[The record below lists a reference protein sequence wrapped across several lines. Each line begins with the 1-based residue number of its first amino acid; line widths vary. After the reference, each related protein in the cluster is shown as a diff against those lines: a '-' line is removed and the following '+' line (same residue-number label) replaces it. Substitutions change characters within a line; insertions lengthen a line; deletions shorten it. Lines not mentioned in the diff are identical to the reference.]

1 MESDMARVQNG
12 RREQTSRRN
21 STAGERKKRERYY
34 RQYDYMLL
42 FMTVAIALFGILMIY
57 SASSYTASTSRF
69 GDPFRFVSQQLRGL
83 ILGVAAMLIISNLD
97 YRELY
102 LGKINW
108 IYIFYGLC
116 IAMQVAVLIPGIGIE
131 HNGAR
136 RWLKIGVE
144 FQPSEFTKIGVI
156 LFVAYAIYQ
165 SRRSMDTFTGFLKLI
180 GVYVLPVVGLIAA
193 ENLSTAIIVGVIA
206 GVAAAAAYAMIGGGF
221 RAGRITSWLDIEN
234 SPGGFQILQGLYA
247 IASGGIHGS
256 GLGESMQKLG
266 YIPEAY
272 NDMIFAVIC
281 EELGIVGAVMVMG
294 AFLVL
299 LWRIVMI
306 SCNAPDIFGSMVC
319 AGSMIHIAIQVLFNI
334 AVVTNTIPSTGV
346 PLPLISYGGTA
357 CAIMMLELGLV
368 LGVSRQIKLK

>member
-165 SRRSMDTFTGFLKLI
+165 SRRSMDTFTGF
-180 GVYVLPVVGLIAA
+180 
-193 ENLSTAIIVGVIA
+193 
-206 GVAAAAAYAMIGGGF
+206 
-221 RAGRITSWLDIEN
+221 
-234 SPGGFQILQGLYA
+234 
-247 IASGGIHGS
+247 
-256 GLGESMQKLG
+256 
-266 YIPEAY
+266 
-272 NDMIFAVIC
+272 
-281 EELGIVGAVMVMG
+281 
-294 AFLVL
+294 
-299 LWRIVMI
+299 
-306 SCNAPDIFGSMVC
+306 
-319 AGSMIHIAIQVLFNI
+319 
-334 AVVTNTIPSTGV
+334 
-346 PLPLISYGGTA
+346 
-357 CAIMMLELGLV
+357 
-368 LGVSRQIKLK
+368 

>member
-136 RWLKIGVE
+136 RWLKIGV
-144 FQPSEFTKIGVI
+144 
-156 LFVAYAIYQ
+156 
-165 SRRSMDTFTGFLKLI
+165 
-180 GVYVLPVVGLIAA
+180 
-193 ENLSTAIIVGVIA
+193 
-206 GVAAAAAYAMIGGGF
+206 
-221 RAGRITSWLDIEN
+221 
-234 SPGGFQILQGLYA
+234 
-247 IASGGIHGS
+247 
-256 GLGESMQKLG
+256 
-266 YIPEAY
+266 
-272 NDMIFAVIC
+272 
-281 EELGIVGAVMVMG
+281 
-294 AFLVL
+294 
-299 LWRIVMI
+299 
-306 SCNAPDIFGSMVC
+306 
-319 AGSMIHIAIQVLFNI
+319 
-334 AVVTNTIPSTGV
+334 
-346 PLPLISYGGTA
+346 
-357 CAIMMLELGLV
+357 
-368 LGVSRQIKLK
+368 